1 MRNQKN
7 QNRSRK
13 RELIDTLWNVNNG
26 ADSRYIGIKS
36 ELIDTLWNVNSIS
49 DETKKLVVRELIDT
63 LWNVN
68 LPGILAQ
75 AGNLSN

>member
-1 MRNQKN
+1 MYTYAAFGF
-7 QNRSRK
+7 
-13 RELIDTLWNVNNG
+13 ELIDTLWNVN
-26 ADSRYIGIKS
+26 IKLYLRKWS
-36 ELIDTLWNVNSIS
+36 SSFELIDTLWNVNSIS